1 MWLAGF
7 EEVARLAGVTIHE
20 PSYDVRIDDPQ
31 FGPIG
36 GEAPLRAY
44 FEASEDWLHERR
56 GHVRSIA
63 TTVGSSRVVGE
74 FEVEL
79 RTGDTTIS
87 LPVAVVAEPDVQA
100 MTLRIRIYHS
110 QWPLLGRHM
119 VRLPLL
125 AKDPSVRESDVVGR
139 VPGGAGGR

>member
-1 MWLAGF
+1 M
-7 EEVARLAGVTIHE
+7 
-20 PSYDVRIDDPQ
+20 
-31 FGPIG
+31 
-36 GEAPLRAY
+36 
-44 FEASEDWLHERR
+44 
-56 GHVRSIA
+56 RSIA
-63 TTVGSSRVVGE
+63 TTVDSSRVVGE

-79 RTGDTTIS
+79 WTGDTTIS

-100 MTLRIRIYHS
+100 MTLWIRIYHS

-139 VPGGAGGR
+139 VPDGAGGR